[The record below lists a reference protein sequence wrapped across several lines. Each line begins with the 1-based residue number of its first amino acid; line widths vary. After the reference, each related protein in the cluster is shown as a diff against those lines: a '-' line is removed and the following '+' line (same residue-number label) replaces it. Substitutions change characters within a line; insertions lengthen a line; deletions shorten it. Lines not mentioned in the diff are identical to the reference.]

1 MKLLLL
7 ICIGQ
12 LYIYSA
18 YSQVSKSTLLGTVE
32 NDRNQS
38 LKDVV
43 IHLNPSNQ
51 VVFSDERGNFK
62 FSDLEPG
69 SYELNATML
78 GYLPSTQVVT
88 LTSGENG
95 HIRIQLQERD
105 GQLDEV
111 VITGESESTIIEKRG
126 FNVAAIET
134 QKIKAQS
141 LELNNVLGRT
151 AGVRV
156 RKSGGTGSDFNY
168 SLDGMSGNAIRFFID
183 GIPMDYFGSSY
194 SINNMPIALI
204 ERVDIYKGVVPVE
217 LGSDALGGAINL
229 VTNQDI
235 SNYAAASY
243 SFGSFNTHQTA
254 LHGQWRFAS
263 GLTTR
268 LSAFYTYSDNNYKV
282 WGKGVH
288 YADASTGYKAVEFT
302 EENPAER
309 FNDDFQTAS
318 VKVDVG
324 VTDKKW
330 ADQLF
335 FSMLASDQKRGVQTG
350 QTMAYVYGEM
360 RNNEKVM
367 MPSLSYQKND
377 LIVKGLDVTGFA
389 AYSKTEGTLVD
400 TTTARYDW
408 RGIQIGTNSSG
419 GEMGRNGKSHYT
431 QNDQSQIYRFNGT
444 YQLPSD
450 FRLGLNYLYTST
462 SRTGEDPFTLVYRIP
477 YLEPQ
482 SVASHFAGLSIETV
496 KFDDRLHANAFL
508 KHYSYISSINDV
520 VYSTDY
526 EVVNYQNEVANWGGG
541 FAASY
546 RILSK
551 LLLKASVEQATRMPS
566 PTEALGDGV
575 TIVNNP
581 LIKPEQSFNTNIGAV
596 LGRYDLG
603 VRHGIKVALN
613 TFYRDIKDQLL
624 FTIINGQGEGMYQ
637 NINKVTGTGA
647 ELDIVYDYDQKLKV
661 NLNGTYLDLRNDL
674 RIDENGRENI
684 LYGDRLRNTPYFMAN
699 AGMEYSMGDVI
710 QNESRLF
717 TYLNAGYVHQF
728 FLGWPSLGN
737 QDNKNFIPSQLVFDA
752 GIGYT
757 FPSQNLTLALDV
769 SNMFNEQVY
778 DNYLLQKPG
787 RAFFFKINY
796 QLIQK

>member
-7 ICIGQ
+7 IFIVH
-12 LYIYSA
+12 LSA
-18 YSQVSKSTLLGTVE
+18 YSAFSQVFLPTLRGTVVNE
-32 NDRNQS
+32 LNQP

-43 IHLNPSNQ
+43 LYLNPSSQ
-51 VVFSDERGNFK
+51 VVFSDDHGD
-62 FSDLEPG
+62 FSFNGLEPG
-69 SYELNATML
+69 DYQLSATML
-78 GYLPSTQVVT
+78 GYSPSTRSVTVV
-88 LTSGENG
+88 SGRNEPV
-95 HIRIQLQERD
+95 RLQLHESD
-105 GQLDEV
+105 GQLEEV

-126 FNVAAIET
+126 FSVSAIET

-141 LELNNVLGRT
+141 LELNNVLGRS
-151 AGVRV
+151 AGIRV
-156 RKSGGTGSDFNY
+156 RKSGGTGSDFSY

-204 ERVDIYKGVVPVE
+204 DRVDVYKGVVPVE

-235 SNYAAASY
+235 SNYASASY
-243 SFGSFNTHQTA
+243 SFGSFNTHQAA
-254 LHGQWRFAS
+254 LHGQWRFGS

-268 LSAFYTYSDNNYKV
+268 MSTFYTYSDNNYKV

-318 VKVDVG
+318 VKFDVG
-324 VTDKKW
+324 FTNKKW

-335 FSMLASDQKRGVQTG
+335 VSLLASDQKRGVQTG

-360 RNNEKVM
+360 RNNETVL
-367 MPSLSYQKND
+367 MPSLSYQKKD
-377 LIVKGLDVTGFA
+377 LGVDGLDVTAFA
-389 AYSKTEGTLVD
+389 AYSITEGTLVD

-408 RGIQIGTNSSG
+408 RGIRIGTNISG
-419 GEMGRNGKSHYT
+419 GEMGRNGKSQYT
-431 QNDQSQIYRFNGT
+431 QTDQSQIYRFNGT
-444 YQLPSD
+444 YRLPSD
-450 FRLGLNYLYTST
+450 FQLGLNYLYTST
-462 SRTGEDPFTLVYRIP
+462 RRTGEDPFSPVYRIP

-482 SVASHFAGLSIETV
+482 NVGSHFTGLSLETV
-496 KFDDRLHANAFL
+496 KFGDRLHANVFL
-508 KHYSYISSINDV
+508 KHYAYNSSINDV
-520 VYSTDY
+520 VYTTEY
-526 EVVNYQNEVANWGGG
+526 EVINYQNKVSNWGGG
-541 FAASY
+541 LAVSY
-546 RILSK
+546 QVFPT
-551 LLLKASVEQATRMPS
+551 LLLKTSVEQATRMPN

-596 LGRYDLG
+596 LGRYGLG
-603 VRHGIKVALN
+603 SNHGVKVALN
-613 TFYRDIKDQLL
+613 TFYRDVKDQLL
-624 FTIINGQGEGMYQ
+624 FTIISGQGEGLYQ
-637 NINKVTGTGA
+637 NINKVSGTGA
-647 ELDIVYDYDQKLKV
+647 EIDVIYDYDQKLKV
-661 NLNGTYLDLRNDL
+661 NLNGTYLDLRNNL
-674 RIDENGRENI
+674 KIDENGRNNI
-684 LYGDRLRNTPYFMAN
+684 LFGDRLRNTPYFMAN
-699 AGMEYSMGDVI
+699 AGLEYSMGDVF
-710 QNESRLF
+710 QKGSNLF
-717 TYLNAGYVHQF
+717 TYLNSAYVHRF

-757 FPSQNLTLALDV
+757 FPSQKLILALDV
-769 SNMFNEQVY
+769 SNIFNEQVF

-787 RAFFFKINY
+787 IAFFFKINY
-796 QLIQK
+796 QITQ

>member
-12 LYIYSA
+12 LYSYSA
-18 YSQVSKSTLLGTVE
+18 YSQVSKSTLKGTVE
-32 NDRNQS
+32 NDRNQP

-51 VVFSDERGNFK
+51 VVFSDERGDFK

-69 SYELNATML
+69 SYELYATML

-95 HIRIQLQERD
+95 HVRIQLQERD

-151 AGVRV
+151 VGVRI

-204 ERVDIYKGVVPVE
+204 DRVDIYKGVVPVE

-254 LHGQWRFAS
+254 LHGQWGFGS

-268 LSAFYTYSDNNYKV
+268 LSAFFTYSDNNYKV

-318 VKVDVG
+318 VKLDIG

-335 FSMLASDQKRGVQTG
+335 FSMLASDQKRRVQTG

-360 RNNEKVM
+360 RNNEKVL

-389 AYSKTEGTLVD
+389 AYSKNEGTLID

-419 GEMGRNGKSHYT
+419 GEMGRNGKSYYT

-462 SRTGEDPFTLVYRIP
+462 RRTGEDPFTPVYRIP

-482 SVASHFAGLSIETV
+482 SVASHFAGLSLETV
-496 KFDDRLHANAFL
+496 KFDHRLHANAFL
-508 KHYSYISSINDV
+508 KHYAYISSINDV

-526 EVVNYQNEVANWGGG
+526 EVVNYQNEVTNWGGG

-581 LIKPEQSFNTNIGAV
+581 LIQPEQSFNTNIGAV

-637 NINKVTGTGA
+637 NINKITGTGA
-647 ELDIVYDYDQKLKV
+647 EIDIVYDYDQKLKV
-661 NLNGTYLDLRNDL
+661 NLNGTYLDLRNNL

-699 AGMEYSMGDVI
+699 AGMEYNMRDVI

-796 QLIQK
+796 QLTQK